1 MLQLLCH
8 DRGSQSIDLI
18 SMEHGRRPAKFMAE
32 TGLLGTL
39 RELSAD
45 LARNPRVSENNLAG
59 R

>member
-1 MLQLLCH
+1 M
-8 DRGSQSIDLI
+8 D
-18 SMEHGRRPAKFMAE
+18 RRPAKFMAE
-32 TGLLGTL
+32 TGLLDGTL